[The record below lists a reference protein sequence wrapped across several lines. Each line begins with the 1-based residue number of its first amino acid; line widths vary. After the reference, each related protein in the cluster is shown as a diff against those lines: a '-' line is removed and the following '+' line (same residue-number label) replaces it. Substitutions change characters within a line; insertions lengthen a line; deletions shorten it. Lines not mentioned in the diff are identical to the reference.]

1 MFLIRDISSGRVY
14 NKVNN
19 PAVVF
24 DCEDGVLHKIGEREK
39 MIKFHEDMQ
48 SRYKEFGFHD
58 IADDIKF
65 MDLPKDQDEIDKVFN
80 ICDHIKRLYLKKQ
93 LH

>member
-1 MFLIRDISSGRVY
+1 MFLIRDISSGMVY

-19 PAVVF
+19 PAAVF
-24 DCEDGVLHKIGEREK
+24 DCEGGVLHKIGEREK
-39 MIKFHEDMQ
+39 MVKFYEDMK
-48 SRYKEFGFHD
+48 SRYKKFGFHD

-65 MDLPKDQDEIDKVFN
+65 MDLPKDQGEIDKVFN
-80 ICDHIKRLYLKKQ
+80 ICDYIKRLYLKKQ